1 MVRLTNGLVAVSEM
15 DERDELEA
23 GPATTPADEEL
34 VEQVMALLPD
44 VGKLLYS
51 AIARHAREAGLS
63 LPQIKALS
71 YLFHRGPSGVRDVA
85 DGLGISMATASESL
99 DRLVELGLLERAT
112 DPVDRRRAIVALTPR
127 AEGLLAEVDE
137 VRRRQVRAALGLLA
151 PPERPFLPR
160 AIQALVEALRDDAEH
175 STCPA
180 ATIGRP
186 EAADD
191 NALASA
197 GAGKGTDRP

>member
-1 MVRLTNGLVAVSEM
+1 M
-15 DERDELEA
+15 DERSGTEA
-23 GPATTPADEEL
+23 RPTLSPADEEL
-34 VEQVMALLPD
+34 VEQVIALLPD

-71 YLFHRGPSGVRDVA
+71 YIFHRGPSGVRDVA

-112 DPVDRRRAIVALTPR
+112 DPIDRRRAIVSLTPR
-127 AEGLLAEVDE
+127 AEGLLTEVVE
-137 VRRRQVRAALGLLA
+137 VRRRQVRAALGRLA
-151 PPERPFLPR
+151 PPERPVLLR
-160 AIQALVEALRDDAEH
+160 ALRALVEALRDDAES

-180 ATIGRP
+180 ETIGQP
-186 EAADD
+186 EAADRS
-191 NALASA
+191 ALAST
-197 GAGKGTDRP
+197 GAGTGPR